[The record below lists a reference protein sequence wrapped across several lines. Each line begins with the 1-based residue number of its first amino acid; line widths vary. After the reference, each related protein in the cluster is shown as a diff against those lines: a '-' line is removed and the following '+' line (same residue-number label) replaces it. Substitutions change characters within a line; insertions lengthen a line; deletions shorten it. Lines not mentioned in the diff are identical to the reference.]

1 MSEQIEA
8 LTSVYTYTNNI
19 KDSVINLISYIDTD
33 NYEKAIELINPI
45 CEGIDWIINIIRL
58 TDSLHK
64 GNINFI
70 ELNNRLLELV
80 EALENEDYILLR
92 DLFEYEV
99 FITLEDIQMKIEKIL
114 GWN

>member
-1 MSEQIEA
+1 MNEQIEA
-8 LTSVYTYTNNI
+8 LTSAYSYINTI
-19 KDSVINLISYIDTD
+19 KDSVINLINYIDTD
-33 NYEKAIELINPI
+33 NYGKAIELINPI
-45 CEGIDWIINIIRL
+45 CEGIDWIINVIRL

-70 ELNNRLLELV
+70 ELNNKLLDLV
-80 EALENEDYILLR
+80 EALGNEDYILVR

-99 FITLEDIQMKIEKIL
+99 LITLTDIQMKIEKIL